1 MSKNAVVLA
10 VRSGEAALLEQSGAF
25 RRVPDRCYTIGQ
37 VIGNPLPVSG
47 ARIRSGLLRRV
58 LLVAC
63 VLALLCSSAFAAG
76 KYMTWTQV
84 TLESGDLAVLYRLN
98 YLDEVIETV
107 PLSRQAETL
116 LSETSS
122 GSGASIETAL
132 AKAISESDETAPDI
146 QVSVSSVFRSKNSRA
161 VQAAKDA
168 GAQKG
173 RTIRIEERPWG
184 EPPVR
189 PSRDEIQPT
198 ENSEPEQLPS
208 IDPVSLQEGQP
219 SESIEPRGLS
229 SSEPVSPQEG
239 QPSESIEPGHLF
251 SSEPVSP
258 QEDSSVPPQE
268 SSSAPNKPE
277 PFASDLP
284 AAAASE
290 EAPALIPHEQPEA
303 PNAAVP
309 LQPDQSQPEA
319 ESGEASQGAPGTA
332 PLQPVQNQPAQK
344 PADPLQQP
352 GTKQPL
358 LLRQGALR
366 IRTFQNRCLREQ
378 IPPECFPNTKVFR
391 KSIDNPVQLC

>member
-10 VRSGEAALLEQSGAF
+10 VRGGEAILLEQGGTF
-25 RRVPDRCYTIGQ
+25 RRVPDRCYTVGQ
-37 VIGNPLPVSG
+37 VLGNILPASG
-47 ARIRSGLLRRV
+47 THLRGGLLRRV
-58 LLVAC
+58 LLIAC
-63 VLALLCSSAFAAG
+63 ALALLCSSAFAAG

-132 AKAISESDETAPDI
+132 AEAISESDETAPDI

-161 VQAAKDA
+161 VQAAKDT

-173 RTIRIEERPWG
+173 RTVRIEEHPWG

-189 PSRDEIQPT
+189 PSRDEIQST

-208 IDPVSLQEGQP
+208 VDPVSLQEGQP
-219 SESIEPRGLS
+219 AESIEPGRLS
-229 SSEPVSPQEG
+229 SSEPISA
-239 QPSESIEPGHLF
+239 
-251 SSEPVSP
+251 

-268 SSSAPNKPE
+268 SSSAPNEPE

-344 PADPLQQP
+344 PADPLRQQP
-352 GTKQPL
+352 GAEQPPVPSSSGNPPDQNL
-358 LLRQGALR
+358 SEPMPQGTDPSGMLSEHKS
-366 IRTFQNRCLREQ
+366 FQE
-378 IPPECFPNTKVFR
+378 KH
-391 KSIDNPVQLC
+391 

>member
-10 VRSGEAALLEQSGAF
+10 VRGGEAVLLEQGGAF
-25 RRVPDRCYTIGQ
+25 RRVPDRCYTVGQ
-37 VIGNPLPVSG
+37 ILGDSLPASG
-47 ARIRSGLLRRV
+47 ARLRSGLLRRV
-58 LLVAC
+58 LLIAC

-132 AKAISESDETAPDI
+132 AEAISESDETAPDI
-146 QVSVSSVFRSKNSRA
+146 LVGVSSVFRSKNSRA
-161 VQAAKDA
+161 VQAAKDT

-173 RTIRIEERPWG
+173 RTVRIEEHPWG
-184 EPPVR
+184 EPPFR

-208 IDPVSLQEGQP
+208 VDPVSLQEGQP
-219 SESIEPRGLS
+219 SESIELRDLS
-229 SSEPVSPQEG
+229 SSEPVSPHEG
-239 QPSESIEPGHLF
+239 QPSESIEPGHLS

-258 QEDSSVPPQE
+258 QEDSSLPPQE
-268 SSSAPNKPE
+268 SSSAPNEPE

-303 PNAAVP
+303 SNAAVP
-309 LQPDQSQPEA
+309 LRPDQSQPEA
-319 ESGEASQGAPGTA
+319 ESGEASQGMPGTA

-344 PADPLQQP
+344 PADPLRQQP
-352 GTKQPL
+352 GAEQPPVPSSSGSPPDQNL
-358 LLRQGALR
+358 SEPMPQGTDPSGMLSEHKS
-366 IRTFQNRCLREQ
+366 F
-378 IPPECFPNTKVFR
+378 PEKH
-391 KSIDNPVQLC
+391 

>member
-10 VRSGEAALLEQSGAF
+10 VRGGEAVLLEEGGAF
-25 RRVPDRCYTIGQ
+25 RRVPDRCYTVGQ
-37 VIGNPLPVSG
+37 ILGDSLPASG
-47 ARIRSGLLRRV
+47 ARLRSGLLCRV

-63 VLALLCSSAFAAG
+63 VLVLLCSSAFAAG

-98 YLDEVIETV
+98 YLDEGIETV

-122 GSGASIETAL
+122 SSGASIETAL

-208 IDPVSLQEGQP
+208 VDPVSLQEGQP

-344 PADPLQQP
+344 PADPLRQQP
-352 GTKQPL
+352 GAEQPPVPSSSGSPPDQNL
-358 LLRQGALR
+358 SEPMPQGTDPSGMLSEHKS
-366 IRTFQNRCLREQ
+366 FQE
-378 IPPECFPNTKVFR
+378 KH
-391 KSIDNPVQLC
+391 

>member
-1 MSKNAVVLA
+1 MSKSAVVLA
-10 VRSGEAALLEQSGAF
+10 VRGGEAVLLEEGGAF
-25 RRVPDRCYTIGQ
+25 RRVPDRCYTVGQ
-37 VIGNPLPVSG
+37 ILGDSLPASG
-47 ARIRSGLLRRV
+47 ARLRSGLLRRV

-122 GSGASIETAL
+122 GSGATIETAL
-132 AKAISESDETAPDI
+132 AEAISESDETAPDI
-146 QVSVSSVFRSKNSRA
+146 QVSVSSVFQSKNSRA

-168 GAQKG
+168 GVQKG

-208 IDPVSLQEGQP
+208 VDPVSLQEGQP

-229 SSEPVSPQEG
+229 SSEPVSPQE
-239 QPSESIEPGHLF
+239 
-251 SSEPVSP
+251 
-258 QEDSSVPPQE
+258 DSSVPPQE
-268 SSSAPNKPE
+268 SSSAPNEPE

-303 PNAAVP
+303 SNAAVP
-309 LQPDQSQPEA
+309 LRPDQSQPEA
-319 ESGEASQGAPGTA
+319 ESGEASQGTPGKA

-352 GTKQPL
+352 DTKQPPAPSSSGSSPDQNL
-358 LLRQGALR
+358 SEPMPQGTDPSGMLSEHKS
-366 IRTFQNRCLREQ
+366 FQE
-378 IPPECFPNTKVFR
+378 KH
-391 KSIDNPVQLC
+391 